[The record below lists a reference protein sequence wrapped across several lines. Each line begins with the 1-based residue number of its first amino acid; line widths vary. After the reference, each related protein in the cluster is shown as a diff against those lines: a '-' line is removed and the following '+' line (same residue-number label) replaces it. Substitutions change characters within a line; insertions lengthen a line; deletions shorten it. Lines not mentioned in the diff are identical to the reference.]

1 MSTIIPPRFHI
12 KTDMSPR
19 ADKFLK
25 DLKYYAHKNHYKI
38 VVKFNGPSTKN
49 YKRNDAYCL
58 KKYAT
63 ERRIYFNE
71 RDPFPELK
79 RLKREQ
85 RELQYEEIRLVAQVS
100 ERIDRL
106 IDIEERIKS
115 LTTK

>member
-1 MSTIIPPRFHI
+1 MSIIIPPRFHF

-19 ADKFLK
+19 ADNFLV
-25 DLKYYAHKNHYKI
+25 DLKHYTNKAHYKS
-38 VVKFNGPSTKN
+38 VVKFNGQSTEN
-49 YKRNDAYCL
+49 YKRNDSYCL

-63 ERRIYFNE
+63 ERRIYLNE

-85 RELQYEEIRLVAQVS
+85 RELQYEESRLVAQVS
-100 ERIDRL
+100 DRIDRL
-106 IDIEERIKS
+106 IDIEERIKD

>member
-1 MSTIIPPRFHI
+1 MAKLIPPRFHI

-19 ADKFLK
+19 ADKFLE

-38 VVKFNGPSTKN
+38 VVKFNGPSTEN

-79 RLKREQ
+79 RLYREKRE
-85 RELQYEEIRLVAQVS
+85 LDYKVFTAQKKKV
-100 ERIDRL
+100 DL
-106 IDIEERIKS
+106 ISRRFDIEDRIKD